1 MVLWEARLES
11 ARRPCIAWR
20 WYDPFNPTKSPV
32 FSLSLRLLDC
42 SNPSNGIDTMSC
54 PRITPRH
61 LAVSITAMLMGA
73 LSSLATAS
81 TSTSFPDAAA
91 SDPAKLG
98 WMIGSPP
105 PADRT
110 VGFEDGSYFQFPAMR
125 WSVSNFRQLM
135 PTINVSRGLGAPVPL
150 QSALRNDIDAISF
163 VPLGAKASMT
173 WDQSL
178 AATYTDGIVVM
189 HRGKVV
195 YERYFGVLKP
205 EGQHA
210 AMSVTK
216 SVVGTLGAMLIA
228 EGLIDPSKH
237 VADYV
242 PELASSAFG
251 SATVRQ
257 VLDMTTGLKYSEDYA
272 DPNAEVWAHAKAGS
286 PLPKPKDYTGPR
298 SYYEFLQTVQLQGE
312 HGRAFAYKTVNSDV
326 LGWVI
331 ARVTGRN
338 VAQLLSERIWS
349 RLGAE
354 QDAYFTVDSI
364 GTPFA
369 GGGLNTGLR
378 DLARFGEML
387 RNDGAFN
394 GQQIVPKAVVDDIR
408 HGGEKQAFAKAGYDL
423 LKGWSYRS
431 MWWVTDKDGGAFMAR
446 GVYGQR
452 IYVDPNAE
460 MVIVRYASHPVAANS
475 ANDPVTLPAFEAM
488 AQYLSRL
495 P

>member
-1 MVLWEARLES
+1 M
-11 ARRPCIAWR
+11 C
-20 WYDPFNPTKSPV
+20 F
-32 FSLSLRLLDC
+32 
-42 SNPSNGIDTMSC
+42 
-54 PRITPRH
+54 
-61 LAVSITAMLMGA
+61 VSSI
-73 LSSLATAS
+73 ATAA
-81 TSTSFPDAAA
+81 TTTPFPDAAA
-91 SDPAKLG
+91 SDPEKLG
-98 WMIGSPP
+98 WMVGSPP

-110 VGFEDGSYFQFPAMR
+110 VRFEDGSYFQFPAMR

-150 QSALRNDIDAISF
+150 QSTLRNEIDAISF

-173 WDQSL
+173 WEQSQ

-205 EGQHA
+205 DGQHA

-216 SVVGTLGAMLIA
+216 SVVGTLGAMLVAQGQIDADKQVA
-228 EGLIDPSKH
+228 E
-237 VADYV
+237 YV
-242 PELASSAFG
+242 PELAASAFG

-257 VLDMTTGLKYSEDYA
+257 VLDMTTGLQYSEDYA

-286 PLPKPKDYTGPR
+286 PLPKPEDYSGPR
-298 SYYEFLQTVQLQGE
+298 SYYEFLQTVQLQGK
-312 HGRAFAYKTVNSDV
+312 HGNTFGYKTVNTDV

-387 RNDGAFN
+387 RNDGTFN
-394 GQQIVPKAVVDDIR
+394 GQQIVPKALVDDIR
-408 HGGEKQAFAKAGYDL
+408 RGGDKQAFAKAGYDQ

-431 MWWVTDKDGGAFMAR
+431 MWWVTNKEGGAFMAR
-446 GVYGQR
+446 GVHGQR
-452 IYVDPNAE
+452 IYVDPKAE
-460 MVIVRYASHPVAANS
+460 MVIVRYASHPVASNS
-475 ANDPVTLPAFEAM
+475 ANDPVTLPAFDAL
-488 AQYLSRL
+488 AQSLSRL

>member
-1 MVLWEARLES
+1 MFA
-11 ARRPCIAWR
+11 A
-20 WYDPFNPTKSPV
+20 
-32 FSLSLRLLDC
+32 C
-42 SNPSNGIDTMSC
+42 S
-54 PRITPRH
+54 
-61 LAVSITAMLMGA
+61 LAV
-73 LSSLATAS
+73 AS
-81 TSTSFPDAAA
+81 TPATFPDANA
-91 SDPAKLG
+91 SDPATLG
-98 WMIGSPP
+98 WMVGSPP

-110 VGFEDGSYFQFPAMR
+110 VRFEDVSYFQFPAMR

-135 PTINVSRGLGAPVPL
+135 PTINVSRGLAAPVPL
-150 QSALRNDIDAISF
+150 ASALRKDIDTLTF
-163 VPLGAKASMT
+163 TPLGAKTSMT

-216 SVVGTLGAMLIA
+216 SVVGTLGAMLVA
-228 EGLIDPSKH
+228 EGQIDANRS

-242 PELASSAFG
+242 PELAASAFG

-257 VLDMTTGLKYSEDYA
+257 VLDMTTALRYSEDYA

-312 HGRAFAYKTVNSDV
+312 HGSAFAYKTVNTDV

-349 RLGAE
+349 RLGVE

-387 RNDGAFN
+387 RNDGRFN

-408 HGGEKQAFAKAGYDL
+408 RGGDKQAFAKAGYDL

-431 MWWVTDKDGGAFMAR
+431 MWWVTNKAGEAFMAR
-446 GVYGQR
+446 GVHGQR
-452 IYVDPNAE
+452 IYVNPAAQ
-460 MVIVRYASHPVAANS
+460 MVIVRYASHPVASNA
-475 ANDPVTLPAFEAM
+475 ANDPVTLPAFDAL
-488 AQYLSRL
+488 AQHLSRL

>member
-1 MVLWEARLES
+1 M
-11 ARRPCIAWR
+11 
-20 WYDPFNPTKSPV
+20 YDPLAAYRWLAAVLMSMA
-32 FSLSLRLLDC
+32 SL
-42 SNPSNGIDTMSC
+42 
-54 PRITPRH
+54 
-61 LAVSITAMLMGA
+61 
-73 LSSLATAS
+73 LATAS
-81 TSTSFPDAAA
+81 TYPDANA
-91 SDPAKLG
+91 SDPATLG
-98 WMIGSPP
+98 WMVGSPP

-110 VGFEDGSYFQFPAMR
+110 VRFEDGSYFQFPAMR

-150 QSALRNDIDAISF
+150 AFALRKDIDAITF
-163 VPLGAKASMT
+163 TPLGASASMT

-189 HRGKVV
+189 HRGQVV

-216 SVVGTLGAMLIA
+216 SVVGTLGAMLVE
-228 EGLIDPSKH
+228 EGEIDANKR

-242 PELASSAFG
+242 PELAASAFG

-257 VLDMTTGLKYSEDYA
+257 VLDMTTALKYSEDYA
-272 DPNAEVWAHAKAGS
+272 DPNSEVWAHAKAGS

-298 SYYEFLQTVQLQGE
+298 SYFEFLQTVQLQGD
-312 HGRAFAYKTVNSDV
+312 HGSAFAYKTVNTDV
-326 LGWVI
+326 LGWII
-331 ARVTGRN
+331 ARATGRN
-338 VAQLLSERIWS
+338 VAQLLSERVWS

-387 RNDGAFN
+387 RNDGRFN
-394 GQQIVPKAVVDDIR
+394 GQQIVPKAVIDDIR
-408 HGGEKQAFAKAGYDL
+408 RGGSKPAFAKAGYDL

-431 MWWVTDKDGGAFMAR
+431 MWWVTNKEGGAFMAR
-446 GVYGQR
+446 GVHGQR
-452 IYVDPNAE
+452 IYVDPASE
-460 MVIVRYASHPVAANS
+460 MVIVRYASHPVASNL
-475 ANDPVTLPAFEAM
+475 ANDPVTLPAFEAL
-488 AQYLSRL
+488 AEHLSKL

>member
-1 MVLWEARLES
+1 MT
-11 ARRPCIAWR
+11 RRPVC
-20 WYDPFNPTKSPV
+20 
-32 FSLSLRLLDC
+32 FS
-42 SNPSNGIDTMSC
+42 
-54 PRITPRH
+54 RIGLPI
-61 LAVSITAMLMGA
+61 VVAMMCT
-73 LSSLATAS
+73 SSLASAAAA
-81 TSTSFPDAAA
+81 TSFPDAAA
-91 SDPAKLG
+91 SDPAKMG
-98 WMIGSPP
+98 WMVGAPP

-110 VGFEDGSYFQFPAMR
+110 VRFEDGSYFQFPAMR

-150 QSALRNDIDAISF
+150 ETAAVKGIDAITF
-163 VPLGAKASMT
+163 TPLGAKQSMT
-173 WDQSL
+173 WEQSL

-195 YERYFGVLKP
+195 YERYFGVLKQQ
-205 EGQHA
+205 GQHG

-216 SVVGTLGAMLIA
+216 SVVGTLGAMLVA
-228 EGLIDPSKH
+228 EGKIN
-237 VADYV
+237 ADKRVVEYV
-242 PELASSAFG
+242 PELAGSAFG
-251 SATVRQ
+251 SATLRQ

-272 DPNAEVWAHAKAGS
+272 DPNAEVWAHAQAGS
-286 PLPKPKDYTGPR
+286 PLRKPKDYTGPR
-298 SYYEFLQTVQLQGE
+298 SYYEFLQTVQLQGK
-312 HGRAFAYKTVNSDV
+312 HGEAFAYKTVNTDV

-387 RNDGAFN
+387 RNDGRFN
-394 GQQIVPKAVVDDIR
+394 GQQIVPESVVADIR
-408 HGGEKQAFAKAGYDL
+408 RGGDKHVFAKAGYEL

-431 MWWVTDKDGGAFMAR
+431 MWWVTNKEGGAFMAR

-452 IYVDPNAE
+452 IYVDPAAE
-460 MVIVRYASHPVAANS
+460 MVIVRYASHPVASNS
-475 ANDPVTLPAFEAM
+475 ANDPVTLPAFDAL
-488 AQYLSRL
+488 AAYLSG
-495 P
+495 PH